1 MHTELAPEFIGTPE
15 GEKAKEVIANCV
27 HCGFCNATCPTY
39 QILGDE
45 LDGPRGRI
53 YLMKEMFEGKE
64 VSAITR
70 EHLDRCL
77 TCRACETTC
86 PSGVKYSEL
95 VEVGRRV
102 MERKVKRSFAE
113 HAKRVVLKELVARPA
128 VFKRAANIGYAV
140 KPMLSAKVQSL
151 LPTRPENTRG
161 LPVGNN
167 PRTMLVLEGCVQPTL
182 TPQTNA
188 AAIRVL
194 DILGITLKSV
204 PRAGCCGAVRHHM
217 NDLEGAK
224 VDARRNIDAW
234 WPYIESAQAEAIVS
248 TASGCGVQLEHYGE
262 LMKDEP
268 EYAEKAAKISSL
280 SMDISLIVQN
290 ELLALDSSALPQAK
304 QPLKIAVQDP
314 CSFQHALQNKAT
326 VGPLL
331 TRFGHISVPTRDG
344 HLCCGSAGTYSV
356 LQPEL
361 SKELR
366 TRKIDSLQVS
376 SPDMIVT
383 ANVGCYGHLS
393 AELTIPIKHWIE
405 VVDDVLFESG
415 IKTIETLKTP
425 ATA

>member
-1 MHTELAPEFIGTPE
+1 MHTELSAEFIGTPE

-64 VSAITR
+64 ISDITKL
-70 EHLDRCL
+70 HLDRCL

-102 MERKVKRSFAE
+102 MERKTERPLSERVKRWG
-113 HAKRVVLKELVARPA
+113 LKELVARPA
-128 VFKRAANIGYAV
+128 VFKRAAAVGYSL
-140 KPMLSAKVQSL
+140 KPMLSESIQSL
-151 LPTRPENTRG
+151 LPTRPH
-161 LPVGNN
+161 NN
-167 PRTMLVLEGCVQPTL
+167 RRTPSATHQRTMLVLEGCVQPSL

-188 AAIRVL
+188 AAARVL
-194 DILGITLKSV
+194 DSLGITLKSV
-204 PRAGCCGAVRHHM
+204 PRTGCCGAVRHHM

-234 WPYIESAQAEAIVS
+234 WPFIESSQAEGIVS

-262 LMKDEP
+262 LMADEP

-280 SMDISLIVQN
+280 CVDISLVVHN
-290 ELLALDSSALPQAK
+290 ELSALDATQLPQTNH
-304 QPLKIAVQDP
+304 PLKIAVQDP
-314 CSFQHALQNKAT
+314 CSFQHALVNKST

-331 TRFGHISVPTRDG
+331 TRFGHRPVPVRDG

-376 SPDMIVT
+376 SPDMVVT

-393 AELTIPIKHWIE
+393 AELTIRIKHWIE
-405 VVDDVLFESG
+405 VVDDVLHESG
-415 IKTIETLKTP
+415 TTSLRQAQAAAI
-425 ATA
+425 A